1 MQTEK
6 LWTTFFQTGS
16 VVDYLNY
23 KNCFEQEEKKHV
35 GENVVESNSDSNRD
49 DTFSDTH
56 GRV

>member
-1 MQTEK
+1 MQTEE

-23 KNCFEQEEKKHV
+23 KNCFNEEEKHV
-35 GENVVESNSDSNRD
+35 GESIVEPDSDSNRD

-56 GRV
+56 R